1 MATTHAYN
9 MKNTKVKRSCKR
21 DKRKRIDDIAREA
34 EEAAEKRDMKKVYD
48 TTRLLSGKRN
58 VQSTPV
64 KDKNGEV
71 LTSTDDQL
79 IRWKEHFQE
88 ILNRPTPENPPD
100 LTEGPPLAI
109 RTEPITMV
117 EVTRVLKSLKNGK
130 AAGCDNIPPETWKEG
145 GWSQPRFSTLS

>member
-1 MATTHAYN
+1 
-9 MKNTKVKRSCKR
+9 MKNTEVKRSCKR

-71 LTSTDDQL
+71 LTRTDDQL

-88 ILNRPTPENPPD
+88 ILNRPAPENPPD

-109 RTEPITMV
+109 RTGPITMV
-117 EVTRVLKSLKNGK
+117 EVTRALKSLKNGK
-130 AAGCDNIPPETWKEG
+130 AAGCDNMPPEAWKEG